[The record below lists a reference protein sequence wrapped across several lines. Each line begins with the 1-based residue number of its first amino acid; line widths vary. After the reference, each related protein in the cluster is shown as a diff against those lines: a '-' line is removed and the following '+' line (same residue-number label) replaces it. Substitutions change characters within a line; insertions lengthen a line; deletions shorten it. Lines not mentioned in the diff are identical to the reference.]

1 MDRDSVFRRHVLKH
15 AAEPVVGDGR
25 DQVGHD
31 AELGAA
37 ERRGDG
43 VAAKGYRVGGGHM
56 FFVAGR
62 HVVGD
67 EGNVDIGL
75 SDEESLHS
83 FSVMS
88 LRVIPARRRY
98 ISTGY
103 RMHSLKLFA
112 NPAVFAACDASMRR
126 IRPSHG
132 VLTNPRLT
140 GV

>member
-1 MDRDSVFRRHVLKH
+1 MDRDSVFRGHVLKH
-15 AAEPVVGDGR
+15 AAEPVVGHGR

-37 ERRGDG
+37 ERCGDG
-43 VAAKGYRVGGGHM
+43 VAAKGHRVGGGHM

-67 EGNVDIGL
+67 EGDVDIGL

-88 LRVIPARRRY
+88 LRGGPGPAR
-98 ISTGY
+98 T
-103 RMHSLKLFA
+103 H
-112 NPAVFAACDASMRR
+112 
-126 IRPSHG
+126 
-132 VLTNPRLT
+132 
-140 GV
+140 